1 MKEVRLKNQQSELA
15 HLNRDLK
22 NHRNLESGGASRVL
36 WSNVSFWAP
45 ISSSAALPGVSSAST
60 HLPAEKGSS
69 LPPKV
74 AHSIQGQLGLSG
86 IWKVLPYLE
95 VKSTSP

>member
-45 ISSSAALPGVSSAST
+45 ISSSAALLGVSSAST
-60 HLPAEKGSS
+60 HTCLQRREAAFLPRWLIPSKDSWGCQAYGKFF
-69 LPPKV
+69 L
-74 AHSIQGQLGLSG
+74 ILR
-86 IWKVLPYLE
+86 
-95 VKSTSP
+95 

>member
-1 MKEVRLKNQQSELA
+1 MRLKNQQSELA

-22 NHRNLESGGASRVL
+22 NHRTLGVRRGLEGSLAQCFILGSRFL
-36 WSNVSFWAP
+36 L
-45 ISSSAALPGVSSAST
+45 SSPSRCFFSLCT

-74 AHSIQGQLGLSG
+74 AHSIQGQLGLAG